1 MAKDLPYFKFFCSE
15 WNDGNIT
22 LEDYKIQGVFINVC
36 SYYWSKECNL
46 EEKLL
51 YKRFKT
57 VSNEIDILVSE
68 NHLKILNG
76 VLRISFLDEQKEE
89 REERSKIRRK
99 GGIASAEAKRLN
111 KIEQESNKD
120 STQIQHVLNSSS
132 TQPQV
137 LREEKRRE
145 EEIREDNISNEK
157 NTNNSLTLENQITE
171 EHFIKRWK
179 DARLHYDKQ
188 PTLFKKLISIEKVG
202 INELKKD
209 YNIKEFDRAIQGLF
223 QQNTFP
229 VTRLR
234 PTHFLKRE
242 NFETYLT
249 CFTTKEKLFD
259 NNKYKKVDRI

>member
-1 MAKDLPYFKFFCSE
+1 MKPTKRKAFNFLRSYFDVLNELQNDADKFNFLMSIVNKQFLNEDPKDLSFIVKLCYESQRHQIEKSVNG
-15 WNDGNIT
+15 WVRVSKTDVVGNPT
-22 LEDYKIQGVFINVC
+22 LYPPSNPMSDPQEV
-36 SYYWSKECNL
+36 
-46 EEKLL
+46 EEEEE
-51 YKRFKT
+51 
-57 VSNEIDILVSE
+57 V
-68 NHLKILNG
+68 
-76 VLRISFLDEQKEE
+76 KEE
-89 REERSKIRRK
+89 VKEVVC
-99 GGIASAEAKRLN
+99 
-111 KIEQESNKD
+111 IEK
-120 STQIQHVLNSSS
+120 
-132 TQPQV
+132 
-137 LREEKRRE
+137 
-145 EEIREDNISNEK
+145 
-157 NTNNSLTLENQITE
+157 ENQITE